1 MSSEIFSLC
10 LILVSFVKE
19 CSVLKALPKGYN
31 GWKKSSV
38 FYNGAKEC
46 KNSSTLFCINGTII
60 AILSPKRTIYL
71 FICQCF
77 WDVIVSKCF
86 NFLKIKVNRTCL
98 PRQYLPLHSFL
109 SRSIFLCT
117 YFCHILFIFRM
128 RKRLKFCCCCHC
140 GHEFL

>member
-19 CSVLKALPKGYN
+19 YSVLKALPKGYN

-86 NFLKIKVNRTCL
+86 NFLKIKVNRTYCTSAIPATSL
-98 PRQYLPLHSFL
+98 IFVEVNFSLHIFL
-109 SRSIFLCT
+109 SYSL
-117 YFCHILFIFRM
+117 YFRM
-128 RKRLKFCCCCHC
+128 RKRLKFCCCYHC
-140 GHEFL
+140 GHEFW